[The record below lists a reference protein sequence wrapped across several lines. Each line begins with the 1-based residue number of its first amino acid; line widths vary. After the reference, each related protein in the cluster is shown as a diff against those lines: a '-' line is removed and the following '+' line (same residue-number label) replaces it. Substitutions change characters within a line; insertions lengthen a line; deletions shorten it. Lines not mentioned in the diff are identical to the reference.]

1 MEKYEW
7 FNKEKTK
14 LRMNISENP
23 PLWREVS
30 SDDQEYLSWASQ
42 EGNVAFTP
50 EWITTILALEAANPE
65 E

>member
-1 MEKYEW
+1 MNKYEW

-14 LRMNISENP
+14 LRMNISEVP
-23 PLWREVS
+23 ALWREV
-30 SDDQEYLSWASQ
+30 DVQDAEYVAWASQ